1 MLIPTPRFLAL
12 PLIALAVIGALGMQT
27 PRGAVSANEASA
39 APALQQWAQAA
50 KNTLVR

>member
-12 PLIALAVIGALGMQT
+12 PLIALAVITALGLQT
-27 PRGAVSANEASA
+27 QRGPVNTNEASA
-39 APALQQWAQAA
+39 APVLQHLAHAT